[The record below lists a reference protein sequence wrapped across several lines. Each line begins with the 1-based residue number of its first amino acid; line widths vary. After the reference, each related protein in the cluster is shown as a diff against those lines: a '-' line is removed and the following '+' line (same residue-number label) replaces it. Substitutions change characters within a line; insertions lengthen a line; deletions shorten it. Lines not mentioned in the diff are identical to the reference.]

1 MKMGYGFSE
10 PQITHSELKLL
21 WTRTHPIPLIC
32 QTLLWSPGGFLA
44 VLLITAVCLV
54 QLLTCIFRQPGEVV
68 LRSLELIVGWPCL
81 RPCLRRSWKHS
92 PVEEGC
98 HQFIDLQQMW
108 CATMK
113 GVVEVQGK

>member
-44 VLLITAVCLV
+44 VLLIAAVCLV

-68 LRSLELIVGWPCL
+68 LRSLVLIVGWPCL